1 MKKYKEFIRDS
12 KLNEGF
18 LSNVFKGIG
27 SFIRGDKKKISE
39 NVSRMVEIGKDFI
52 DKSDELNYNIFVSDF
67 KKSLDPLVASS
78 IKQKSVMSKRAID
91 TLKIAK
97 DSEVKM
103 LANEI
108 KSICDKNPS
117 LLSYYHTEKTIG
129 DAEIAKY
136 AYEKAKQFKDYE
148 YTDQFY
154 SQWQD
159 LDTQAKEIKKYTSDE
174 TDEHMLVLPDIFNL
188 SEREFDYEISSLP
201 KRDVLELLDTAKTFQ
216 FELSNEIR
224 KISMMLRNKKNIY
237 WGSSSS
243 SQISME
249 DYEEVLNR
257 YKKDRITIDSKIAKM
272 KKKLKIK

>member
-27 SFIRGDKKKISE
+27 SFNRGDKKKISE